1 MGFYWEHWNGKRR
14 NLLRHNGFG
23 LFQHGARREVVIG
36 TWFVKQK

>member
-1 MGFYWEHWNGKRR
+1 MGFYWEQRNRKRW

-23 LFQHGARREVVIG
+23 LFQYGARREAVIG